1 MTPHALLP
9 MGGGQLSTG
18 GRLTMAGTKVFKPGL
33 SPDRRMQQAVVK
45 LEPEVI
51 AEPKATAV
59 NRILLRQGSS
69 AA

>member
-1 MTPHALLP
+1 
-9 MGGGQLSTG
+9 
-18 GRLTMAGTKVFKPGL
+18 MAGTKAFKPGR

-59 NRILLRQGSS
+59 NRILLRQSPS
-69 AA
+69 AACV